1 MKNRKRN
8 QKGFSLIELLIV
20 VAIILV
26 IAAIAIPNLL
36 QARVAAN
43 EASAVGSL
51 RTINTAMITYN
62 SSYPTVGFAPTLAV
76 LGGTNCA
83 PADETSACLIDTV
96 LASGT
101 KSGYNFSS
109 TGIGTTPVSAY
120 LAVGSPIAG
129 SGNRSYCSTED
140 GSIHYDSTGSAITDH
155 DSCVA
160 LTQLQ

>member
-1 MKNRKRN
+1 MKNRKRS

-51 RTINTAMITYN
+51 RTVNSAMITYN
-62 SSYPTVGFAPTLAV
+62 DNYPTVGFAPSLAA
-76 LGGTNCA
+76 LGGANCTPGDPTA
-83 PADETSACLIDTV
+83 SCLIDSL

-101 KSGYNFSS
+101 KSGYSFTV
-109 TGIGTTPVSAY
+109 TGIGTPASQYVSVATP
-120 LAVGSPIAG
+120 LPG
-129 SGNRSYCSTED
+129 SGNRSFCSTED
-140 GSIHYDSTGSAITDH
+140 ATIHFDPNGAAIADH
-155 DSCVA
+155 DSCVN
-160 LTQLQ
+160 LTPLQ